1 MNNGIVYLIQPAE
14 LIGTKRYKVGMS
26 NSDNLDRC
34 KNGYLKGSRYLCIME
49 CVNPLDVE
57 RKIIQQFIQRFKVIA
72 GREYFEGE
80 ESELLRLFFEIV
92 MASKCGIIENDVEED
107 IIDIEVEDDGIVE
120 IENDVNDDYDDYVNF
135 INGRYVCTICNN
147 DFKTE
152 YLWNNH
158 RNKKIPC
165 IEEYEVYLNEEI
177 RILKKLINEKDK
189 CIYTNKKVC
198 IYCKSEFSVKSTL
211 KTHLLTA
218 CKKRKEY
225 ENRLQQFYAELDR
238 ILQIKNK

>member
-1 MNNGIVYLIQPAE
+1 MNTEIIYLIQPDE
-14 LIGTKRYKVGMS
+14 LINTGRYKVGMS
-26 NSDNLDRC
+26 YSDTLDRC

-49 CVNPLDVE
+49 CVNPLEIE
-57 RKIIQQFIQRFKVIA
+57 RKIIQQFTQRFKVIA

-92 MASKCGIIENDVEED
+92 MASKCGIIENNVEED
-107 IIDIEVEDDGIVE
+107 IIDIEIEDNVDIEVEDD
-120 IENDVNDDYDDYVNF
+120 VNDDYVNF

-165 IEEYEVYLNEEI
+165 IEEYEVYLDEEI
-177 RILKKLINEKDK
+177 KTMENYIKINKINLIDK
-189 CIYTNKKVC
+189 NITRC
-198 IYCKSEFSVKSTL
+198 IYCKNNFSTKGNL
-211 KTHLLTA
+211 KNHLNLN
-218 CKKRKEY
+218 CRQRKDY
-225 ENRLQQFYAELDR
+225 VNKLQQFYTELDR

>member
-1 MNNGIVYLIQPAE
+1 
-14 LIGTKRYKVGMS
+14 
-26 NSDNLDRC
+26 
-34 KNGYLKGSRYLCIME
+34 ME

-57 RKIIQQFIQRFKVIA
+57 RKIIQQFTQRFKVIA

-92 MASKCGIIENDVEED
+92 MASKCGIIENNVEED
-107 IIDIEVEDDGIVE
+107 NVDIEEDNVDIEVEDDI
-120 IENDVNDDYDDYVNF
+120 NDDYVNF

-152 YLWNNH
+152 YLYINH

-165 IEEYEVYLNEEI
+165 IEEYEVYLDEEI
-177 RILKKLINEKDK
+177 KTMENIIKEKDK
-189 CIYTNKKVC
+189 CIDRKNEIKC
-198 IYCKSEFSVKSTL
+198 SYCKIKYTRKYTL
-211 KTHLLTA
+211 KNHVTNF
-218 CKKRKEY
+218 CKQRKDY
-225 ENRLQQFYAELDR
+225 VNKLQQYYAELDR